1 MRLPVTCGSFNA
13 QPKAPAAFFGG
24 PGQAGAFGWALNE
37 RTASSQPMLYL
48 AAGQYCKHRPRD
60 WPHGWLCHS
69 NRLQFI
75 AVSVAR
81 SEDLPIMP
89 ELLVENI
96 SKEFPTRAEPLEIL
110 RGVSLELEAGRNV
123 AIIGPSGSGK
133 STLLNVLGALEPPT
147 SGRVVLAGQDPAEL
161 NEPQLAA
168 FRNRKIGFV
177 FQDHHLLPQCS
188 VLENV
193 LVPTIAGGRTE
204 PSAVDRAKM
213 LIDRVGLA
221 DRVDHRPAEL
231 SGGQRQRV
239 ALARALI
246 LEPLLIL
253 ADEPTGNLDRWTAE
267 RIAELLLDLQQDEGT
282 MLIVVTHSPLLA
294 QRMERQLEL
303 DEGVLVDSGE
313 W

>member
-1 MRLPVTCGSFNA
+1 
-13 QPKAPAAFFGG
+13 
-24 PGQAGAFGWALNE
+24 
-37 RTASSQPMLYL
+37 
-48 AAGQYCKHRPRD
+48 
-60 WPHGWLCHS
+60 
-69 NRLQFI
+69 
-75 AVSVAR
+75 
-81 SEDLPIMP
+81 MP
-89 ELLVENI
+89 ELLVENV
-96 SKEFPTRAEPLEIL
+96 SKEFPTRAEPLEVL

-133 STLLNVLGALEPPT
+133 STLLNVVGTLEPPT
-147 SGRVVLAGQDPAEL
+147 TGRVVLAGQDPAEL
-161 NEPQLAA
+161 DEPQLAA

-204 PSAVDRAKM
+204 ASAVERAKM
-213 LIDRVGLA
+213 LIERVGLA
-221 DRVDHRPAEL
+221 DRVEHRPAEL

-246 LEPLLIL
+246 LEPSLVL
-253 ADEPTGNLDRWTAE
+253 ADEPTGNLDRSTAE
-267 RIAELLLDLQQDEGT
+267 RIGELLLDLQQAEGT

-303 DEGVLVDSGE
+303 DEGKLVVSG